1 MTRKFTNKLL
11 EAVDEGIIDARQL
24 AANLLGYM
32 SEREVEDFSRAEG
45 YFSHELD
52 GDGNE
57 AEEDEDDWICEGA
70 P

>member
-1 MTRKFTNKLL
+1 MTRKITNKLL

-32 SEREVEDFSRAEG
+32 SEREVEDFAQAEG
-45 YFSHELD
+45 YFSNVLD
-52 GDGNE
+52 
-57 AEEDEDDWICEGA
+57 DEDDWICEGA